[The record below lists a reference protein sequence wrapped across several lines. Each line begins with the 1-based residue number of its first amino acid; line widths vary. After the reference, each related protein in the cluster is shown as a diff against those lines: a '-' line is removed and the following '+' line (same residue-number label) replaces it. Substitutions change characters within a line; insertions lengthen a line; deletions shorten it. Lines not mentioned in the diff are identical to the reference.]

1 MISNIFKSFQV
12 LFNKRSITII
22 FSALIKILLIVLIN
36 NVMTKNLDYEEISKY
51 YLVFSIY
58 TFFSTIIIGPTGE
71 FVNKIF
77 FKIHLENDI
86 LFFLKSYYKKFI
98 FPVSLISLFGIS
110 FLIGLKYGLNNN
122 YFINIPIL
130 VFGLI
135 LVKTIFDGNL
145 SYLNNLGLYK
155 KYSALQV
162 LVTLLYLFF
171 SYLFIV
177 YFKSNYF
184 FWLLGFILSNFIL
197 SLFTFTFIKKKS
209 NDLNLKK
216 SFSLTKDIIY
226 FVAFLTSSNILL
238 WFLTDGFRFFSEF
251 KFGLVES
258 GSLILGLALASQIF
272 STAANFIF
280 PIFTPELLKGF
291 SKVTKEMRIM
301 YLKSFYK
308 KTLPILFF
316 LFIFTMIFSDVLLN
330 VLVNESKVNKD
341 LKYIFMIGLFIE
353 FLKSLINLIKQYK
366 LSENKLKYQLFS
378 LVLPSI
384 LVAVIPFL
392 NFISSIK
399 ILSFYLCFV
408 YVIYFIISTLFL
420 FKIHSKDENI

>member
-1 MISNIFKSFQV
+1 
-12 LFNKRSITII
+12 
-22 FSALIKILLIVLIN
+22 
-36 NVMTKNLDYEEISKY
+36 
-51 YLVFSIY
+51 
-58 TFFSTIIIGPTGE
+58 
-71 FVNKIF
+71 
-77 FKIHLENDI
+77 
-86 LFFLKSYYKKFI
+86 
-98 FPVSLISLFGIS
+98 
-110 FLIGLKYGLNNN
+110 
-122 YFINIPIL
+122 
-130 VFGLI
+130 
-135 LVKTIFDGNL
+135 
-145 SYLNNLGLYK
+145 
-155 KYSALQV
+155 
-162 LVTLLYLFF
+162 
-171 SYLFIV
+171 
-177 YFKSNYF
+177 
-184 FWLLGFILSNFIL
+184 
-197 SLFTFTFIKKKS
+197 
-209 NDLNLKK
+209 
-216 SFSLTKDIIY
+216 
-226 FVAFLTSSNILL
+226 
-238 WFLTDGFRFFSEF
+238 
-251 KFGLVES
+251 
-258 GSLILGLALASQIF
+258 
-272 STAANFIF
+272 
-280 PIFTPELLKGF
+280 
-291 SKVTKEMRIM
+291 M

>member
-1 MISNIFKSFQV
+1 
-12 LFNKRSITII
+12 
-22 FSALIKILLIVLIN
+22 
-36 NVMTKNLDYEEISKY
+36 
-51 YLVFSIY
+51 
-58 TFFSTIIIGPTGE
+58 
-71 FVNKIF
+71 
-77 FKIHLENDI
+77 
-86 LFFLKSYYKKFI
+86 
-98 FPVSLISLFGIS
+98 
-110 FLIGLKYGLNNN
+110 
-122 YFINIPIL
+122 
-130 VFGLI
+130 
-135 LVKTIFDGNL
+135 
-145 SYLNNLGLYK
+145 
-155 KYSALQV
+155 
-162 LVTLLYLFF
+162 
-171 SYLFIV
+171 
-177 YFKSNYF
+177 
-184 FWLLGFILSNFIL
+184 LLGFILSNFIL